1 MPSKCTRRKPID
13 QRRSMDVEAHSL
25 RLFAEGA
32 EWMEGQDEASVEP
45 VDAPRVPLDAESLFV
60 SANS

>member
-1 MPSKCTRRKPID
+1 
-13 QRRSMDVEAHSL
+13 MDVEAHSL